1 MVGLHTHTHFGYQP
15 SRNLGCAIFY
25 SIMLP
30 INIIGLSF
38 NLAFVVIPILNGWF
52 YPQKIVALAGWDG
65 DAVEDEEESPRDET
79 EMELVDE
86 TEIV

>member
-1 MVGLHTHTHFGYQP
+1 
-15 SRNLGCAIFY
+15 
-25 SIMLP
+25 MLP

-86 TEIV
+86 TEIVWNGEGDNGDGDGNVYV